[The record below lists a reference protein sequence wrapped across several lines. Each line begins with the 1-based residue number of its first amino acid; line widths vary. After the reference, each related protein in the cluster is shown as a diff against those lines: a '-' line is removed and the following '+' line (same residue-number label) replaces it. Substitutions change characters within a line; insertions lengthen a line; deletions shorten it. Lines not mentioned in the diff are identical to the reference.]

1 MKPDTVIVVEGVD
14 GERFTIAGPD
24 AGDRG
29 VYLSPGV
36 QVFYDPPVKVVSEE
50 PGNWPGSR
58 YLNHRVLRR
67 DMVFAVEILDDGEG
81 KSWLSRDSAWRKAW
95 AFDRDTKLFVT
106 TPESGTRYLKL
117 RLGESPEVDTY
128 TDPRMRTIN
137 QVRMVCY
144 AYDPFWYGEDKVF
157 TAVTKTDT
165 SFDPNALQ
173 LPWPWPQTQLP
184 KETLFIDVPVTN
196 PTDQIIWPKWSVP
209 GSTYA
214 PAEPYIPWLP
224 WLGAPKSRA
233 AIWTLPDYSFE
244 EGEHADRRLR
254 LPGLIGGLRTNE
266 IQQIFIDGRPTG
278 GSFKLKFGNE
288 TTGNIPHNATPAQ
301 IEAALVA
308 LGQIAAGDVDVV
320 RDPAVNE
327 RQTFEL
333 TGGATGG
340 TFRLGFDGDW
350 TDPIRYNATATDIY
364 FALAKLP
371 AITLLGVSVSQ
382 ESQDCV
388 QEIRVVGEPTK
399 GTFTITLDGQTT
411 DPLPYNAS
419 NLKMAYELTR
429 LPVIGAFNIN
439 VTGAGLFGGG
449 PWWKIAFQGPLAGV
463 RVNRM
468 TADASGLSGG
478 VGIAVNTKILTPGG
492 RKFTITFGGGL
503 TGFNV
508 PQLVADTS
516 MLTGGV
522 KPGADIRTVNQGS
535 WPYTVTFEGNLSGKD
550 VPQLVGDASGLTGGK
565 SPTVTTA
572 VRLEGKT
579 APAENAFVDTDPRV
593 EQIVSESGSE
603 LWGRM
608 NGVRFKHYV
617 PPYTGP
623 KRFEVTVS
631 GCTPGQMVALRL
643 PRPWSRP
650 WGLE

>member
-1 MKPDTVIVVEGVD
+1 M
-14 GERFTIAGPD
+14 
-24 AGDRG
+24 
-29 VYLSPGV
+29 
-36 QVFYDPPVKVVSEE
+36 
-50 PGNWPGSR
+50 
-58 YLNHRVLRR
+58 
-67 DMVFAVEILDDGEG
+67 
-81 KSWLSRDSAWRKAW
+81 
-95 AFDRDTKLFVT
+95 
-106 TPESGTRYLKL
+106 
-117 RLGESPEVDTY
+117 
-128 TDPRMRTIN
+128 
-137 QVRMVCY
+137 
-144 AYDPFWYGEDKVF
+144 
-157 TAVTKTDT
+157 
-165 SFDPNALQ
+165 
-173 LPWPWPQTQLP
+173 
-184 KETLFIDVPVTN
+184 
-196 PTDQIIWPKWSVP
+196 
-209 GSTYA
+209 
-214 PAEPYIPWLP
+214 
-224 WLGAPKSRA
+224 
-233 AIWTLPDYSFE
+233 
-244 EGEHADRRLR
+244 
-254 LPGLIGGLRTNE
+254 
-266 IQQIFIDGRPTG
+266 
-278 GSFKLKFGNE
+278 
-288 TTGNIPHNATPAQ
+288 
-301 IEAALVA
+301 A

-565 SPTVTTA
+565 SPTVT
-572 VRLEGKT
+572 
-579 APAENAFVDTDPRV
+579 
-593 EQIVSESGSE
+593 
-603 LWGRM
+603 W
-608 NGVRFKHYV
+608 
-617 PPYTGP
+617 
-623 KRFEVTVS
+623 
-631 GCTPGQMVALRL
+631 TPILV
-643 PRPWSRP
+643 WSRSFRSQVRSC
-650 WGLE
+650 GAV